1 MPAIPVND
9 LRFPEGPRW
18 RDGAWWLSDQLGD
31 RILRVGEDGGVETV
45 CEVGSPSGLGFGLDG
60 ALLAARMNDPSIVRI
75 EGSEVIEVVD
85 LRGAA
90 QHLNDMFVG
99 PDGRAYVD
107 AYDDHFDTGTHRLL
121 LVAPGESPM
130 IVADTIAYPNGVAI
144 TPDGTTLLLSETF
157 ATQVTAFDV
166 APDGTLSGRRVWA
179 ALPTG
184 TNPDGL
190 CIDAAGDVWV
200 ASYLSGEFFHLREG
214 GAVLQRVAFD
224 GRWAL
229 SCSLGGDD
237 GRTLL
242 LCTSETSQD
251 DYFAGRAIGHLDTLR
266 VDTPGVQRP

>member
-1 MPAIPVND
+1 MPEIPVRG
-9 LRFPEGPRW
+9 LKFPEGPRW
-18 RDGAWWLSDQLGD
+18 RDGTWWLSDQLGD
-31 RILRVGEDGGVETV
+31 RILRVGEDGAVDTV
-45 CEVGSPSGLGFGLDG
+45 CEAESPSGLGFALDG
-60 ALLAARMNDPSIVRI
+60 ALLAVRMNDPSIVRI
-75 EGSEVIEVVD
+75 EDSEAVEIVD
-85 LRGAA
+85 LRGSAH
-90 QHLNDMFVG
+90 HLNDMFVG

-107 AYDDHFDTGTHRLL
+107 AYDDPFDTTTHRLL
-121 LVAPGESPM
+121 LVVPGSSPV
-130 IVADTIAYPNGVAI
+130 IVAEAIAYPNGVAI
-144 TPDGTTLLLSETF
+144 TPDDTTLLLSETF

-166 APDGTLSGRRVWA
+166 ASDGTLSGRRVWA
-179 ALPTG
+179 ALPSG

-214 GAVLQRVAFD
+214 GAVLQRVAFE

-229 SCSLGGDD
+229 SCSLGGED

-251 DYFAGRAIGHLDTLR
+251 DYFAGRAVGHLDTLR